1 MAPLT
6 PLMKPKAAFILR
18 ERSQS
23 TLPMP
28 WLGIPGLLFSEVNE
42 ASECRGGAAIFYILL
57 NNSMPTHFLQSSCGG
72 HCARCRVASLSA
84 NDCCVYD
91 TEGRLRTLRRR
102 SYILHLAEQQHANAF
117 AATKLQWTLC
127 PGQCGTLQHL
137 LQCII
142 PVLLQLR
149 LELQFQLVLQLQLVF
164 IAYCLLAGGQA

>member
-1 MAPLT
+1 
-6 PLMKPKAAFILR
+6 MKEARAHYLCPGF
-18 ERSQS
+18 
-23 TLPMP
+23 
-28 WLGIPGLLFSEVNE
+28 GIPDLLFPETNE
-42 ASECRGGAAIFYILL
+42 ASKCRGGAAIFCISL
-57 NNSMPTHFLQSSCGG
+57 NNSVPTHFLQSSCGW

-84 NDCCVYD
+84 NDCCVSD

-102 SYILHLAEQQHANAF
+102 SFVLHLAEQQHANAF
-117 AATKLQWTLC
+117 AATKLRWTLC